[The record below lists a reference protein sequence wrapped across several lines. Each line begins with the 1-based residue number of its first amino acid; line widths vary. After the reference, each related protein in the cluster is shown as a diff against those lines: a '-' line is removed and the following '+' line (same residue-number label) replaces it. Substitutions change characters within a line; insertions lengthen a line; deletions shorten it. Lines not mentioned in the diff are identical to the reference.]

1 MPIIDEQIHTQSYA
15 RGPARPLLELT
26 IGDLLQQTVDRYPD
40 RPALVSRHQERRLTW
55 TELSAEADRVA
66 RGLWSL
72 GIRRGDRVGLW
83 STNCVEWIILHMG
96 CARAGAALVNVNP
109 AYRSHELQFTLTRSR
124 MKALFLWHKDRH
136 ADYEEILGRA
146 RHGLDLAFEHTIYF
160 DSPEWP
166 ALLDAEGRLPD
177 RVAVNDV
184 ANIQYTSGTTGLPKG
199 VMLTHHNVVNN
210 GQFLAAGFHYTEQDK
225 IVVPVPLFHCFGCVI
240 GTMSAV
246 NSGAAIILPNWTF
259 DARAT
264 LKAVHEE
271 RATSVYG
278 VPAMY
283 VAEFGLDDFAS
294 YDTTSLRTGMMSGAP
309 CPVELM
315 KRVLE
320 EMHCRELVIAYGQ
333 TETSPVV
340 TMSDAG
346 DSLEVRVNTVGRAM
360 PQTEIKIA
368 SLEAQPVSSFEAKPE
383 LNIATGETLPH
394 GQQGEVCVR
403 GYALMKGYDGDPVGT
418 ARVIQPDGWLR
429 TGDLGVMRED
439 GCIHITGRSRDVIIR
454 GGENIYPREV
464 EEFLYTH
471 PKVGEVQVFGIPS
484 ARLGE
489 IVVAWIRLRPGLK
502 PEIDA
507 TEQEI
512 REFCQ
517 GQIAYYKIPEHV
529 RFVTEF
535 PATLSGKIQKY
546 KMREFEIEAR
556 GLQAVA
562 KTATA

>member
-1 MPIIDEQIHTQSYA
+1 MCAGSHELAGCGVYTRLLLFMAVDEMVSTLSYS
-15 RGPARPLLELT
+15 RGPNRPLLELT
-26 IGDLLQQTVDRYPD
+26 IGGLLDRTASRFPD
-40 RPALVSRHQERRLTW
+40 RLAVASRHQSMRMTW
-55 TELSAEADRVA
+55 AELSAAADGVA

-72 GIRRGDRVGLW
+72 GVRRGDRVGLW
-83 STNCVEWIILHMG
+83 STNCIEWIMMHMG

-109 AYRSHELQFTLTRSR
+109 AYRSHELQYTLARSR
-124 MKALFLWHKDRH
+124 MKALFLWHEDKR
-136 ADYEEILGRA
+136 ANYEEILERA
-146 RHGLDLAFEHTIYF
+146 RHGLTLELKHTVYF
-160 DSPEWP
+160 DSQDWA
-166 ALLDAEGRLPD
+166 ALLDAPGQLPD
-177 RVAVNDV
+177 HVAMDDV

-210 GQFLAAGFHYTEQDK
+210 GQFLAQGFHYTEQDK

-259 DARAT
+259 DAQAT
-264 LKAVHEE
+264 LQAVHEE
-271 RATSVYG
+271 SATSVYG

-283 VAEFGLDDFAS
+283 VAEFGLPDFAS
-294 YDTTSLRTGMMSGAP
+294 FDLTSLRTGMMSGAP

-315 KRVLE
+315 KRALN
-320 EMHCRELVIAYGQ
+320 EMHIGELVIAYGQ

-346 DSLEVRVNTVGRAM
+346 DTIEIRVNTVGRAM
-360 PQTEIKIA
+360 PQTEIRVA
-368 SLEAQPVSSFEAKPE
+368 STKTDETVP
-383 LNIATGETLPH
+383 TGE
-394 GQQGEVCVR
+394 QGEICVR
-403 GYALMKGYDGDPVGT
+403 GYAVMKGYDGDPEGT
-418 ARVIQPDGWLR
+418 SQVIKSDGWLH

-439 GCIHITGRSRDVIIR
+439 GCFHLTGRSRDVIIR

-471 PKVGEVQVFGIPS
+471 PKVGQVQVVGIPN

-489 IVVAWIRLRPGLK
+489 IVVAWIRLRPGQ
-502 PEIDA
+502 EA
-507 TEQEI
+507 SEEEI
-512 REFCQ
+512 RVWCQ

-529 RFVTEF
+529 RFVDEF

-546 KMREFEIEAR
+546 KIREFEIEAR
-556 GLQAVA
+556 GLRSVAQA
-562 KTATA
+562 ATA

>member
-1 MPIIDEQIHTQSYA
+1 
-15 RGPARPLLELT
+15 
-26 IGDLLQQTVDRYPD
+26 
-40 RPALVSRHQERRLTW
+40 LVSRHQERRLTW
-55 TELSAEADRVA
+55 AELSTEADRVA

-83 STNCVEWIILHMG
+83 STNCAEWIVMHMG

-136 ADYEEILGRA
+136 ADYGEILGRA
-146 RHGLDLAFEHTIYF
+146 RHGLDLALEHTIYF

-166 ALLDAEGRLPD
+166 ALLDAEGWLPD
-177 RVAVNDV
+177 HVAVDDV

-225 IVVPVPLFHCFGCVI
+225 IVVPVPLFHCYGCVI

-283 VAEFGLDDFAS
+283 VAEFGLDDFAN

-368 SLEAQPVSSFEAKPE
+368 SLEAKPE
-383 LNIATGETLPH
+383 LNIHTGETLPY

-403 GYALMKGYDGDPVGT
+403 GYALMKGYDGDAEGT
-418 ARVIQPDGWLR
+418 AQVIQPDGWLR

-471 PKVGEVQVFGIPS
+471 PKVGEVQVIGIPN

-502 PEIDA
+502 PGIDA
-507 TEQEI
+507 SEEEI
-512 REFCQ
+512 KAFCQ

>member
-1 MPIIDEQIHTQSYA
+1 MPVEEEIVPQSYA

-26 IGDLLQQTVDRYPD
+26 IGDLLQRTADRFPD
-40 RPALVSRHQERRLTW
+40 RLAVASRHQEKRLTW
-55 TELSAEADRVA
+55 AELSAAADRVA

-83 STNCVEWIILHMG
+83 STNCIEWIMLHMG

-146 RHGLDLAFEHTIYF
+146 RLGLNLALEHTIYF
-160 DSPEWP
+160 DTPEWP
-166 ALLDAEGRLPD
+166 AFLDAEGRLPD
-177 RVAVNDV
+177 NVAVDDV

-199 VMLTHHNVVNN
+199 VMLTHHNIVNN
-210 GQFLAAGFHYTEQDK
+210 GQFLAQGFHYTEQDK
-225 IVVPVPLFHCFGCVI
+225 IVLPVPLFHCFGCVI

-246 NSGAAIILPNWTF
+246 NSGAAIVLPNWTF
-259 DARAT
+259 DPRAT
-264 LKAVHEE
+264 LKAVHDE
-271 RATSVYG
+271 RATCVYG

-283 VAEFGLDDFAS
+283 VAEFQLPDFAD
-294 YDTTSLRTGMMSGAP
+294 YDLTSLRTGMMSGAP

-315 KRVLE
+315 NRVLG

-340 TMSDAG
+340 TMSDA
-346 DSLEVRVNTVGRAM
+346 DDTIEVRVKTVGRAM
-360 PQTEIKIA
+360 PQTEIRIA
-368 SLEAQPVSSFEAKPE
+368 SLE
-383 LNIATGETLPH
+383 NGETLPI

-403 GYALMKGYDGDPVGT
+403 GYALMKGYDGDPEGT
-418 ARVIQPDGWLR
+418 AQVIQADGWLH

-464 EEFLYTH
+464 EEFLYTC
-471 PKVGEVQVFGIPS
+471 PKVGEVQVIGIPNE
-484 ARLGE
+484 RLGE
-489 IVVAWIRLRPGLK
+489 IVVAWIRLRPGV
-502 PEIDA
+502 EA
-507 TEQEI
+507 TEEEI
-512 REFCQ
+512 RDFCQ

-529 RFVTEF
+529 RFVEEF

-556 GLQAVA
+556 GLEDVA

>member
-1 MPIIDEQIHTQSYA
+1 MMEEQILTQSYA

-26 IGDLLQQTVDRYPD
+26 IGDLLERTANSWPE
-40 RPALVSRHQERRLTW
+40 RPAVVSRHQERRLSW
-55 TELSAEADRVA
+55 AELSAEADRVA
-66 RGLWSL
+66 RGLWAL
-72 GIRRGDRVGLW
+72 GVRRGDRVGLW
-83 STNCVEWIILHMG
+83 STNCAEWIVMHMG

-124 MKALFLWHKDRH
+124 MKALFLWHKDKH

-146 RHGLDLAFEHTIYF
+146 RHGLDLALEHTIYF

-166 ALLDAEGRLPD
+166 ALLDAEGRLPEY
-177 RVAVNDV
+177 VAVDDI

-199 VMLTHHNVVNN
+199 VMLTHRNVVNN
-210 GQFLAAGFHYTEQDK
+210 GQFLAQGFHYTEIDK
-225 IVVPVPLFHCFGCVI
+225 IVVPVPLFHCYGCVI

-246 NSGAAIILPNWTF
+246 NSGATIILPNWTF

-264 LKAVHEE
+264 LKAIHDE

-283 VAEFGLDDFAS
+283 VAEFALDDFAS
-294 YDTTSLRTGMMSGAP
+294 CDFTSLRTGMMSGAP

-315 KRVLE
+315 KRVLD
-320 EMHCRELVIAYGQ
+320 EMHIRELVIAYGQ

-368 SLEAQPVSSFEAKPE
+368 ALEAKPE
-383 LNIATGETLPH
+383 SSVASQETLPC

-403 GYALMKGYDGDPVGT
+403 GYALMKGYDGDPEGT
-418 ARVIQPDGWLR
+418 AQVIQPDGWLR

-471 PKVGEVQVFGIPS
+471 PKVGEVQVIGIPN

-489 IVVAWIRLRPGLK
+489 IVVAWVRLRPGLR

-507 TEQEI
+507 TEEEI
-512 REFCQ
+512 RQFCQ
-517 GQIAYYKIPEHV
+517 GQIAYYKVPEHV

-556 GLQAVA
+556 GLQAVD
-562 KTATA
+562 KTAMA

>member
-1 MPIIDEQIHTQSYA
+1 MPVEESLCTLSYA
-15 RGPARPLLELT
+15 RGVSRPLLELT
-26 IGDLLQQTVDRYPD
+26 IGDLLDRTAERFPD
-40 RPALVSRHQERRLTW
+40 RLAVVSCHQGQRLTW
-55 TELSAEADRVA
+55 AELSAEADRVA

-83 STNCVEWIILHMG
+83 STNCIEWIQMHMG

-109 AYRSHELQFTLTRSR
+109 AYRSHELQFTLQRSR

-146 RHGLDLAFEHTIYF
+146 RHGLNLELEHTIYF
-160 DSPEWP
+160 DTPQWP
-166 ALLDAEGRLPD
+166 ALKDAPGELPAH
-177 RVAVNDV
+177 VAVDDV
-184 ANIQYTSGTTGLPKG
+184 ANIQFTSGTTGLPKG
-199 VMLTHHNVVNN
+199 VLLTHRNVVNN
-210 GQFLAAGFHYTEQDK
+210 GQFLAQGFHYTERDS

-264 LKAVHEE
+264 LQAVHDE

-283 VAEFGLDDFAS
+283 VAELALPDFAG
-294 YDTTSLRTGMMSGAP
+294 YDLTSLRTGMMSGAP

-315 KRVLE
+315 KRVLY
-320 EMHCRELVIAYGQ
+320 EMNCRELVIAYGQ

-340 TMSDAG
+340 TMSDAE
-346 DSLEVRVNTVGRAM
+346 DPIEIRVKTVGRAM
-360 PQTEIKIA
+360 PQTEIQI
-368 SLEAQPVSSFEAKPE
+368 VST
-383 LNIATGETLPH
+383 ATGDTLPV
-394 GQQGEVCVR
+394 GEQGEVCVR
-403 GYALMKGYDGDPVGT
+403 GYALMKGYDGDPEGT
-418 ARVIQPDGWLR
+418 ELVIRPDGWLR
-429 TGDLGVMRED
+429 TGDLGIMRGD
-439 GCIHITGRSRDVIIR
+439 GCIHLTGRSRDVIIR

-471 PKVGEVQVFGIPS
+471 PKVDEVQVVGIPN

-489 IVVAWIRLRPGLK
+489 IVVAWVRLRPGLQ
-502 PEIDA
+502 PGIDA
-507 TEQEI
+507 TEEGI

-529 RFVTEF
+529 RFVDSF

-546 KMREFEIEAR
+546 KIREFEIEAR
-556 GLQAVA
+556 GLQSVA
-562 KTATA
+562 DAATA